1 MWLLKL
7 LIKYMVLELFVID
20 YGFMLMI
27 IIYLI
32 CFGLLLSGSGM
43 RFGIFYSVFVCGM
56 FGSVKLFR
64 ND

>member
-1 MWLLKL
+1 
-7 LIKYMVLELFVID
+7 MVLELFVID